1 MTFKKGGK
9 KVCSD
14 RGLKSPKQLK
24 TGSRDESRKYKVRKP
39 TTATLKNS
47 LPSCVDKRKWFIAMS
62 LFSTGQRG
70 IWKKHTGLLQHQNS
84 NSSVLRQSYVR
95 LGLRYYNSLSQQRSY
110 SLQISPDKE
119 IAETFQLCCL
129 YITYLLHKD
138 FKDKSRTE
146 QNCNAAFY

>member
-1 MTFKKGGK
+1 MINLHRELSAASVTFKKGGK

-62 LFSTGQRG
+62 LFSTGQRHMEN
-70 IWKKHTGLLQHQNS
+70 HTGLLQHQNS

-110 SLQISPDKE
+110 SLQISPKK
-119 IAETFQLCCL
+119 
-129 YITYLLHKD
+129 LLRL
-138 FKDKSRTE
+138 FNYVASI
-146 QNCNAAFY
+146 